1 MSQIITEAG
10 DQGNKGTDL
19 AQTTGVA
26 IAARV
31 QLGGR
36 LALRRAQ
43 RAVEIVRQERRAIV
57 KRLQRV
63 GLAHAHLK
71 PALVQLRLVR
81 VHPPVALLRTPGAR
95 ERWVSARTTTA
106 TFIPLEHEG

>member
-1 MSQIITEAG
+1 MLHLITEAVVTK
-10 DQGNKGTDL
+10 DLGTDL
-19 AQTTGVA
+19 AETTGVS

-31 QLGGR
+31 QLRGR

-43 RAVEIVRQERRAIV
+43 RAVEIVRQVRHAIV

-81 VHPPVALLRTPGAR
+81 VHPPIALLRTPGAR
-95 ERWVSARTTTA
+95 ERLVSARTTTA
-106 TFIPLEHEG
+106 TFTPLEHEG